1 MLQNRNQTGIGIMDL
16 IINRDHDRNYR
27 ILHLLKFQTSVL
39 LVNFSNVE
47 ISVPQ
52 VLSLWSRI
60 QLHGTNRMKHIFFF
74 IGQTLSLR
82 RSLGILFIKGISQL
96 PAKPE
101 QQRLVLV

>member
-1 MLQNRNQTGIGIMDL
+1 MLQNRNQTGIGIMNL

-52 VLSLWSRI
+52 EYSFMERI
-60 QLHGTNRMKHIFFF
+60 G
-74 IGQTLSLR
+74 
-82 RSLGILFIKGISQL
+82 
-96 PAKPE
+96 
-101 QQRLVLV
+101 